1 MGLIRRGVH
10 FKDKFWRAL
19 LILFILNSL
28 SQVLCG
34 PKARQEDSSDYK
46 IDFFRKTG
54 KYPSTG
60 YLESNGIYGTPLVLK
75 SQDSTLWII
84 LFGVCL
90 AALVIGIG
98 ICVLVNFDSDAKHTE
113 SSLDELESNEY
124 FYDPL
129 EGPEEE
135 IKRLNKLQGQF
146 VDSLNNTSPNNF
158 SYNHLPQFS
167 QFANYY
173 NSNQQYYSSRSIK

>member
-1 MGLIRRGVH
+1 MGLNQRRVY
-10 FKDKFWRAL
+10 FKDRLWRAL
-19 LILFILNSL
+19 FILFILNSL
-28 SQVLCG
+28 NKVICG
-34 PKARQEDSSDYK
+34 SRTSRLEDSSDYK

-60 YLESNGIYGTPLVLK
+60 YLESNEIYGTPLILK

-90 AALVIGIG
+90 AAFVIGIG
-98 ICVLVNFDSDAKHTE
+98 IFVLVNFEWDTRHKE
-113 SSLDELESNEY
+113 NGLDELESNEY

-129 EGPEEE
+129 EGSEE
-135 IKRLNKLQGQF
+135 IKHLNKLQGQF
-146 VDSLNNTSPNNF
+146 VDSLNNSNP
-158 SYNHLPQFS
+158 NHLGYNQQPQFS

-173 NSNQQYYSSRSIK
+173 NSNQLFYSSRSLK